1 MTDERG
7 FIHQCEQEALHLTG
21 AIQPHGVL
29 VIVDAEGR
37 ITHLSANSERLDD
50 AQGTCRL
57 GQRLPAHFRDYLL
70 SLPALAEGELHYGQ
84 CHSERQEFDLVA
96 TAHGEG
102 VALEFYPVDAHGDT
116 MTMTGASVAVP
127 DSSDELNAQCQQLMD
142 ELLTMSGFDR
152 VLYYRFIPAGDGE
165 VLCEARRP
173 GIKGSYQGLRFPA
186 SDIPYIARQLYLKN
200 PWRTIPDATAS
211 PVPVHALAA
220 GAVPDLGY
228 VDLRS
233 ASPVHLEYM
242 ANMGVEGAI
251 SLPIIQSGELEA
263 LISCHCATPRQLTVS
278 QLRQM
283 AAVSEAFN
291 LRLRDFKARRRLQIL
306 DGMERHFDKAKAVL
320 MRHGGLE
327 SAWDEL
333 SAWLMTTFAVDG
345 VLLQMDDEYY
355 LSGVGLTPAAIQ
367 AISQQVVSEPSNV
380 WLSDSLQRDCASM
393 PLSEVAG
400 VAVIGDLPLD
410 SYHRVNLYLCRVEHL
425 YEVTWGGNPDKPVD
439 YRDGQ
444 STVSPRRSFEAWVEQ
459 RVGHS
464 RPWSSSTRLYL
475 LKLRAL
481 LQQAKSLPWGKDDA

>member
-1 MTDERG
+1 
-7 FIHQCEQEALHLTG
+7 
-21 AIQPHGVL
+21 
-29 VIVDAEGR
+29 
-37 ITHLSANSERLDD
+37 
-50 AQGTCRL
+50 
-57 GQRLPAHFRDYLL
+57 
-70 SLPALAEGELHYGQ
+70 
-84 CHSERQEFDLVA
+84 
-96 TAHGEG
+96 
-102 VALEFYPVDAHGDT
+102 
-116 MTMTGASVAVP
+116 
-127 DSSDELNAQCQQLMD
+127 
-142 ELLTMSGFDR
+142 
-152 VLYYRFIPAGDGE
+152 
-165 VLCEARRP
+165 
-173 GIKGSYQGLRFPA
+173 
-186 SDIPYIARQLYLKN
+186 
-200 PWRTIPDATAS
+200 
-211 PVPVHALAA
+211 
-220 GAVPDLGY
+220 
-228 VDLRS
+228 
-233 ASPVHLEYM
+233 
-242 ANMGVEGAI
+242 
-251 SLPIIQSGELEA
+251 
-263 LISCHCATPRQLTVS
+263 
-278 QLRQM
+278 
-283 AAVSEAFN
+283 
-291 LRLRDFKARRRLQIL
+291 
-306 DGMERHFDKAKAVL
+306 

-393 PLSEVAG
+393 PLSEVVG

-410 SYHRVNLYLCRVEHL
+410 SHHRVNLYLCRVEHL